1 MIKEDVVEYVIFA
14 LSILFKRIW
23 MILAAKS
30 PLLVSDEIKAKPF
43 VEAHTVNPF
52 GIHL

>member
-1 MIKEDVVEYVIFA
+1 MHY
-14 LSILFKRIW
+14 LFFFQRTL

-30 PLLVSDEIKAKPF
+30 PGLVSDEIKAKPF